1 MAEKPEELRER
12 VAQNENPTTDEKEEL
27 RRKAESDD
35 EVEAARAQ
43 VELTRAEMTDTVDA
57 LQEKLD
63 PETLK
68 EEAKSRAKGT
78 ARETGTRVVETAK
91 QNPALPVA
99 AAGGLL
105 GLLLLR
111 RLLRGGGGRGSD
123 SVVVDLKRGKIK
135 RF

>member
-1 MAEKPEELRER
+1 MA
-12 VAQNENPTTDEKEEL
+12 QGENPAPDEKEEL
-27 RRKAESDD
+27 RRKTKSDD
-35 EVEAARAQ
+35 EVEAAKAN

-68 EEAKSRAKGT
+68 EEAKNRAKGT
-78 ARETGTRVVETAK
+78 ARETGARVVETAK
-91 QNPALPVA
+91 QKPTVPIA

-111 RLLRGGGGRGSD
+111 RLLRGRGRASNA
-123 SVVVDLKRGKIK
+123 VLVDLKRGRI
-135 RF
+135 RTF